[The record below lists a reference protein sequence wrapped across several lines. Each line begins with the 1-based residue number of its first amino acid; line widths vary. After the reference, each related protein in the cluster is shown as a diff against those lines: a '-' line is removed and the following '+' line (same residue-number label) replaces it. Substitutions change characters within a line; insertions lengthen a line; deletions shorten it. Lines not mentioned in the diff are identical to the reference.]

1 MCLGTCDNIQFS
13 LGICVFY
20 IPTNSMPIPIFSPD
34 KGKLFKTFKGLKK
47 KILRYFNFQSSWTFI
62 LALKGPCS
70 GKLLTIH
77 AKWDH
82 SELHY

>member
-47 KILRYFNFQSSWTFI
+47 KKYWGTLIFSHLGLSF
-62 LALKGPCS
+62 
-70 GKLLTIH
+70 
-77 AKWDH
+77 
-82 SELHY
+82 

>member
-47 KILRYFNFQSSWTFI
+47 KNTEVL
-62 LALKGPCS
+62 
-70 GKLLTIH
+70 
-77 AKWDH
+77 
-82 SELHY
+82 